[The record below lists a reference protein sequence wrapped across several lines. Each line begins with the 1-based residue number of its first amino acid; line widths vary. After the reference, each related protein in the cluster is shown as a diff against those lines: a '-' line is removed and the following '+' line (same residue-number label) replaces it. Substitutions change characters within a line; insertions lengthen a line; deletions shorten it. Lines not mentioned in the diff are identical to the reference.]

1 MRAAIFRGVEDVSV
15 GDVDEP
21 VISRDGIIID
31 VHACGICGTDVHGF
45 ASGLL
50 LEPGQVMGHEFAGEV
65 TAVGE
70 DVTDI
75 VVGERVAAMPL
86 VPCWSC
92 PECVAGRVELCAQAF
107 NPGIGF
113 GLPGALA
120 ERVHVPTAK
129 VGRTVFRLP
138 ADVGYEEGALLE
150 PLAVAVHA
158 AERAPRS
165 ASDVVVILGL
175 GPIGQLIGRV
185 LLGTGAS
192 RVVGVERSPTRR
204 ACAERAGIETVDGT
218 PGIAESVASVLGD
231 TPVDIAFEAAGPP
244 SFPNEAV
251 GLVRKGGT
259 VVIVSTYEA
268 PALVDVA
275 SFAVTQK
282 TVTST
287 SAYRSEDYTRAI
299 ALVRDGLV
307 VPGEIVTGRESI
319 GDIASVLSNLVRPG
333 EDIKILINL

>member
-1 MRAAIFRGVEDVSV
+1 VKAAIFQGVQDVSI

-21 VISRDGIIID
+21 QISPDGIL
-31 VHACGICGTDVHGF
+31 VNVRACGICGTDVHGF

-50 LEPGQVMGHEFAGEV
+50 LEPGQIMGHEFAGEV

-70 DVTDI
+70 KVTGI
-75 VVGERVAAMPL
+75 AVGDRVAAMPL

-92 PECVAGRVELCAQAF
+92 PQCVAGRVELCARAF

-120 ERVHVPTAK
+120 ERVHVPWVKA
-129 VGRTVFRLP
+129 GRTVFTLP
-138 ADVGYEEGALLE
+138 AELDYEAGALLE

-158 AERAPRS
+158 AERAPTS
-165 ASDVVVILGL
+165 ASDVVVIFGL

-185 LLGTGAS
+185 LLGGGVE
-192 RVVGVERSPTRR
+192 RVVGVERSATRR
-204 ACAERAGIETVDGT
+204 ACAERAGIETVDGS
-218 PGIAESVASVLGD
+218 PGIAESVATILGE
-231 TPVDIAFEAAGPP
+231 TPVDVVFEAAGPP

-268 PALVDVA
+268 PALIDVA
-275 SFAVTQK
+275 AFAVTQT
-282 TVTST
+282 TVASS
-287 SAYRSEDYTRAI
+287 SAYRSEDYRRAI

-307 VPGEIVTGRESI
+307 APADIVTARESI
-319 GDIASVLSNLVRPG
+319 ANLPSVLASLVRPS
-333 EDIKILINL
+333 EDIKVLINL